1 MLPFPLTQR
10 LSLTVKVRKR
20 GEGQLAANFE
30 ANIWRCTC
38 FLLALFPRGR
48 ERMRSIRPPTG
59 GISPATNDQPSGSR
73 FSSTKRHVFM

>member
-10 LSLTVKVRKR
+10 LSLTVKLRKR

-48 ERMRSIRPPTG
+48 GRMRGIRVRGLCNNSYASQLLTV
-59 GISPATNDQPSGSR
+59 
-73 FSSTKRHVFM
+73 SSWPEHAS